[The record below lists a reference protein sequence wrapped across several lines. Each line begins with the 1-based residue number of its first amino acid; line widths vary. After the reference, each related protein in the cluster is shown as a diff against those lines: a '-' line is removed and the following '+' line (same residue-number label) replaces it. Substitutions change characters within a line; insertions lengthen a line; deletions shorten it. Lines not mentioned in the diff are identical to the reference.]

1 MSPHLSS
8 TYLSTPTQYEHALLK
23 IETRMQQE
31 VWADKWMSCRNI
43 ATRIFLIKH
52 LYNVMI

>member
-23 IETRMQQE
+23 IETRMQQND
-31 VWADKWMSCRNI
+31 VGSSFGWRQGGKIN
-43 ATRIFLIKH
+43 T
-52 LYNVMI
+52 VT

>member
-31 VWADKWMSCRNI
+31 VWADKWMTCRI
-43 ATRIFLIKH
+43 LPQE
-52 LYNVMI
+52 YS

>member
-8 TYLSTPTQYEHALLK
+8 TYLSTPTQSEHALLK

-31 VWADKWMSCRNI
+31 CVGRQVDDLQEYCHKNI
-43 ATRIFLIKH
+43 PD
-52 LYNVMI
+52 